1 MEDKDVCRPEPSSR
15 SKPIFSHGA
24 FSIDSLLKPQLSTNL
39 GDRFQGFRP
48 TPPYLGLLPEKM
60 SGSEDT
66 LQDNGDDTIEYNE
79 DSGLLKV
86 KRNLRSLK
94 ALLTEFQATLNW

>member
-94 ALLTEFQATLNW
+94 ALLTEF